1 MFGRV
6 EGNTIYNLVKMGEA
20 DLAEEGERPLF
31 PTRVT
36 GAEVLVNPFEGMV
49 KRVRTAATKVVTQ
62 QKGELKRKVGKKKGG
77 KSLLSFGGGEEE
89 EEDGGVKLE
98 VKKFNPKMANTLPED
113 SPAPSTKRPPP
124 PASAAPD
131 RAPKRRAIS
140 RSPSPEPIAA
150 QSAPPPAP
158 PAIRQPSQARSR
170 SASTISSRS
179 PSPPTT
185 NTRTTAL
192 LDQTNAQIAAL
203 KASLKRTV
211 ATTSQADAKP
221 KSALEAMI
229 PATAMRGRKRKA
241 GAGTS
246 KEEQRALN
254 EFKAFG
260 RKLEQAPKRE
270 EIDERG
276 GEASAPTAAQPTATP
291 AVTGDADD
299 DEEAAL
305 CDLHFIA
312 HCQSCAQWAND
323 TNNNPDNDDG
333 ADDDT
338 DWLGHTLTFAK
349 DRLGKD
355 LKWKEQNEKE
365 LVVIDPR
372 EREREIGIRGGK
384 GGGGR
389 GGKGGERGTGK
400 GMTEWD
406 RRGERGAGAAGAGGA
421 KGRS

>member
-20 DLAEEGERPLF
+20 DLAEEGERPLY

-36 GAEVLVNPFEGMV
+36 GAEVLVNPFEDMV
-49 KRVRTAATKVVTQ
+49 RRERTATKAVTQ
-62 QKGELKRKVGKKKGG
+62 QKGEVKRKMGKKKGG
-77 KSLLSFGGGEEE
+77 KSLLSFGVGEEE

-98 VKKFNPKMANTLPED
+98 VKKFNPKMANTIPED
-113 SPAPSTKRPPP
+113 TTAPSTKRPPP
-124 PASAAPD
+124 HTAPD
-131 RAPKRRAIS
+131 RAIKRRAIS
-140 RSPSPEPIAA
+140 RSPSPAPVAA
-150 QSAPPPAP
+150 QPTPAP
-158 PAIRQPSQARSR
+158 PIRQSSHTRSR

-179 PSPPTT
+179 PSPPAI

-246 KEEQRALN
+246 REEQRALS

-270 EIDERG
+270 QVDERD
-276 GEASAPTAAQPTATP
+276 GEASAPAAAMPTAAP

-299 DEEAAL
+299 DEEATL

-312 HCQSCAQWAND
+312 HCQSCAQWATD
-323 TNNNPDNDDG
+323 ANNNAENDN
-333 ADDDT
+333 AEDDDA

-372 EREREIGIRGGK
+372 EREREIGIKCGK
-384 GGGGR
+384 GGGGKV
-389 GGKGGERGTGK
+389 GKGGDRGSGK

-406 RRGERGAGAAGAGGA
+406 RRGERAVTGAGGGA
-421 KGRS
+421 GGVKGRS

>member
-1 MFGRV
+1 
-6 EGNTIYNLVKMGEA
+6 
-20 DLAEEGERPLF
+20 
-31 PTRVT
+31 
-36 GAEVLVNPFEGMV
+36 
-49 KRVRTAATKVVTQ
+49 
-62 QKGELKRKVGKKKGG
+62 
-77 KSLLSFGGGEEE
+77 LLSFGGGEEE
-89 EEDGGVKLE
+89 EEDGGVELK
-98 VKKFNPKMANTLPED
+98 VKKFNPKLANTIPDEALA
-113 SPAPSTKRPPP
+113 SVVAPSSKRPPP
-124 PASAAPD
+124 QAAAPD

-140 RSPSPEPIAA
+140 RSPSPALVTPR
-150 QSAPPPAP
+150 PAP
-158 PAIRQPSQARSR
+158 TAAPIRIPSRSRSR

-203 KASLKRTV
+203 KASLKRNV
-211 ATTSQADAKP
+211 ATTSQADVKP

-246 KEEQRALN
+246 REEQRAVE

-260 RKLEQAPKRE
+260 RKLE
-270 EIDERG
+270 G
-276 GEASAPTAAQPTATP
+276 
-291 AVTGDADD
+291 AVPRQKIGVDG
-299 DEEAAL
+299 DEEAAAPIAAVPTPTPAPHAEDEDEEATL

-323 TNNNPDNDDG
+323 GDVTGNNDDDAAG
-333 ADDDT
+333 DDT

-372 EREREIGIRGGK
+372 EREREIGVRGGK
-384 GGGGR
+384 GGRGGGR
-389 GGKGGERGTGK
+389 GSGK

-406 RRGERGAGAAGAGGA
+406 RRGKPAESVGVAR
-421 KGRS
+421 GRS